1 MEPDIQAYV
10 SVMEEIKRPKWG
22 SENYSCGRFGV
33 ALLEALGSQ
42 MKSVAVVLILLGI
55 VLPAMGEEPT
65 FARTCLKATQT
76 ERGRM
81 TEITVAESSGFR
93 SADAFARNLVK
104 VFRLE
109 LKRSESVPRQEG
121 FVVVDLFED
130 GSFASTLFKNKGRLV
145 RACNDPTPLENG
157 F

>member
-1 MEPDIQAYV
+1 MV
-10 SVMEEIKRPKWG
+10 SRTFAV
-22 SENYSCGRFGV
+22 SLV
-33 ALLEALGSQ
+33 AEMSSLGFVLSLLMAT
-42 MKSVAVVLILLGI
+42 
-55 VLPAMGEEPT
+55 LPAKSAEPA
-65 FARTCLKATQT
+65 FARTCVKATQT

-81 TEITVAESSGFR
+81 TEITIAESSGFR
-93 SADAFARNLVK
+93 NADAFARNLVK

-145 RACNDPTPLENG
+145 RACDDATPLENG